1 MVILPPETDA
11 EIKQRVREFYD
22 SVGWREIGEGVYQN
36 ARYEDLRPVVR
47 EYIHRCHMRVGR
59 HLPSKGQLLLDG
71 GSGPIQYPEYLE
83 YSRGFDYRVC
93 LDISIRA
100 LVEARSK
107 IGDHG
112 LFVVGDISHLPFK
125 EGAFEGV
132 VSLHT
137 VHHLPPEDHRAG
149 FQEFYRVL
157 APGGRAVVVHSWKS
171 HSLFRRL
178 TDWPVKLAF
187 KLIGLYRRVRG
198 LEASPRRL
206 PGMDETAEAHSLLD
220 EPGSFT
226 FSHDYRWVKNKLSQL
241 PDLEI
246 RVWRS
251 VSTNFMRAFIHR
263 RLFGRSLLRL
273 VYWCEERA
281 PHFFG
286 RFGQYPMILFA
297 KRLER
302 SE

>member
-1 MVILPPETDA
+1 MFYSETDA

-22 SVGWREIGEGVYQN
+22 SVGWQEIGEGVYQN

-47 EYIHRCHMRVGR
+47 EYIHRCHVRVGR
-59 HLPSKGQLLLDG
+59 HLPQHGHYLLDG

-83 YSRGFDYRVC
+83 YSCGFRYHVC

-100 LVEARSK
+100 LVEARNK
-107 IGDHG
+107 IDDHG
-112 LFVVGDISHLPFK
+112 LYVVGDISHLPFK
-125 EGAFEGV
+125 EGVFNGV

-137 VHHLPPEDHRAG
+137 IHHLPPEDHQAG
-149 FQEFYRVL
+149 FLEFYRVL
-157 APGGRAVVVHSWKS
+157 TPGGRAVVVHSWKT

-178 TDWPVKLAF
+178 TDLPIRLAF
-187 KLIGLYRRVRG
+187 KMIQLYRRMRG
-198 LEASPRRL
+198 LEARPRHL
-206 PGMDETAEAHSLLD
+206 PGMDETTEVHSLL
-220 EPGSFT
+220 ERPGSFT
-226 FSHDYRWVKNKLSQL
+226 FSHDYGWVKRKLSQL
-241 PDLEI
+241 PDFEI

-263 RLFGRSLLRL
+263 RLFGRFWLRL

-286 RFGQYPMILFA
+286 RFGQYPMILYG